1 MQEIRVDRPNGL
13 EDASSAKDYWMELR
27 VRGVDFDGSLVSAQA
42 DEDRLIEAARLGDDS
57 AFLELWGTHSAQV
70 FQSLYRILG
79 NREDAEDA
87 LQDTCIKT
95 YIHLSTFKGAS
106 KFSTWV
112 TRIGINNA
120 IMIVRKKRK
129 YRESSLD
136 GQHGNERESPWEIP
150 DNRVNI
156 HRHYETHEA
165 LERLKVAI
173 NHLPPGL
180 REVVVLQQTHDCS
193 YKELASLAKLSVPA
207 VKSRLLRARNALRS
221 ACT

>member
-1 MQEIRVDRPNGL
+1 
-13 EDASSAKDYWMELR
+13 MELQ
-27 VRGVDFDGSLVSAQA
+27 VRGADFNDSVVSAQA
-42 DEDRLIEAARLGDDS
+42 GEDGLIEAARLGDDS
-57 AFLELWGTHSAQV
+57 AFLELWETYSAQV
-70 FQSLYRILG
+70 YRSLYRILG

-87 LQDTCIKT
+87 LQDTCIKA
-95 YIHLSTFKGAS
+95 YIHLSTFKGTS

-112 TRIGINNA
+112 IRIGINNA
-120 IMIVRKKRK
+120 LMIVRKKRR

-136 GQHGNERESPWEIP
+136 GLHGDERESPWEIP

-156 HRHYETHEA
+156 HHHYETHEA
-165 LERLKVAI
+165 IERLKVAI
-173 NHLPPGL
+173 NHLTPGL

-193 YKELASLAKLSVPA
+193 NKELASLAKLSVPA